1 MSENRCRRCNRK
13 LIDPDAVYGWRCARI
28 LGVSTHMPSIL
39 WLKDHAYCDAN
50 LIMDL
55 LLANGN
61 SVTYPEMLE
70 LYRSVYKWA
79 LAKET
84 DDQLLMDMAL
94 DDNIPLDKFI
104 KMYDLK
110 YTFATDDAGIVISD
124 DVQDDG
130 VDLEDLYALQNY
142 LATKEYLQNINILA
156 QAKECFQGGWVYM
169 PNGKI
174 VKWSDE
180 GFKET
185 SDMFVKQH
193 RKDTNFWGKFWTW
206 TGLGNTMTAG
216 LVESQKAVEKENGK
230 LNKEEAGKAV
240 KNFAKPNS
248 QLLTT
253 NILKY
258 AGHANKAYDAAHLTI
273 VAYGDFIDDGEL
285 GVDTFATAA
294 NIVASGA
301 AMTGIAIFAAGCSLP
316 AAGAAI
322 ITIATGYVIGLL
334 AEKGVEYLYTK
345 KGQKEAEEL
354 SKNIVESLY
363 NNPEEVDNLLVEL
376 AAKNEEVAEILKR
389 EGVITDAQ
397 VGEYIKGEKTDTPT
411 HWLVT
416 TTEYGLN

>member
-1 MSENRCRRCNRK
+1 
-13 LIDPDAVYGWRCARI
+13 
-28 LGVSTHMPSIL
+28 MPSIL

-316 AAGAAI
+316 AARAAI

>member
-316 AAGAAI
+316 AARAAI